1 MDSILTMYTPIE
13 EGITAL
19 SLLLHLGFNLLFV
32 WGIIH
37 FLYYRKSHRQDYY
50 FTFLI
55 ISVSIFMIIFLLS
68 GIKMK
73 VGFALGLF
81 AVFGILRYRT
91 ISLPVR
97 EMSYLFVLITLS
109 VINALG
115 TRLDWSVLA
124 VANISFVILII
135 LADLILG
142 HKRKGIK
149 YIKYDRIDLCKKS
162 KRKELIADIEERFEL
177 KVVNLQIGSIDCLK
191 DMALIKVWYEP
202 TEEDMIDEEIMRF
215 QKEG

>member
-202 TEEDMIDEEIMRF
+202 IEEDMIDEEIMRF

>member
-1 MDSILTMYTPIE
+1 MINAI
-13 EGITAL
+13 G
-19 SLLLHLGFNLLFV
+19 LLKHLCFNLIFV

-37 FLYYRKSHRQDYY
+37 FLYYKKSHRQDYY
-50 FTFLI
+50 FTFLL

-68 GIKMK
+68 SIKMK

-115 TRLDWSVLA
+115 IRLGWNVLA
-124 VANISFVILII
+124 VANISFVIII
-135 LADLILG
+135 IIADLILNY
-142 HKRKGIK
+142 KRKGIK
-149 YIKYDRIDLCKKS
+149 YIKYDRIDLCKYS
-162 KRKELIADIEERFEL
+162 KRTELIADIEERFEL
-177 KVVNLQIGSIDCLK
+177 KVVKYQIGAIDCLK

-202 TEEDMIDEEIMRF
+202 TDEDMIDEEIVKLP
-215 QKEG
+215 KE

>member
-1 MDSILTMYTPIE
+1 MDSIISKYTPMGD
-13 EGITAL
+13 GITAV
-19 SLLLHLGFNLLFV
+19 SLLIHLGFNLLFV

-124 VANISFVILII
+124 VANVSFVILII
-135 LADLILG
+135 LSDLVLG
-142 HKRKGIK
+142 RNRKGIK

-162 KRKELIADIEERFEL
+162 KRKELIADIEERFEI

>member
-1 MDSILTMYTPIE
+1 MGTIISTLSHMGGE
-13 EGITAL
+13 ITSF
-19 SLLLHLGFNLLFV
+19 SLLLHFGFNLLFV

-50 FTFLI
+50 FTFLL
-55 ISVSIFMIIFLLS
+55 ISASIFMIIFLLS

-115 TRLDWSVLA
+115 VRLGWGVLA
-124 VANISFVILII
+124 VANISFVILIT
-135 LADLILG
+135 LADLILDY
-142 HKRKGIK
+142 KRKGIK

-162 KRKELIADIEERFEL
+162 KREELIADIEERFEL
-177 KVVNLQIGSIDCLK
+177 KVINFQIGAIDCLK

-202 TEEDMIDEEIMRF
+202 TEEDMIDEEIVKLP
-215 QKEG
+215 KE

>member
-1 MDSILTMYTPIE
+1 MDSIISAFSPMGG
-13 EGITAL
+13 GITAL

-50 FTFLI
+50 FTFLL

-115 TRLDWSVLA
+115 VRLGWSVLA

-135 LADLILG
+135 LADLILD

-162 KRKELIADIEERFEL
+162 KRNELIADIEERFEL
-177 KVVNLQIGSIDCLK
+177 KVIKFQIGAVDCLK

-202 TEEDMIDEEIMRF
+202 TEEDMIDEEIVKLP
-215 QKEG
+215 KE

>member
-1 MDSILTMYTPIE
+1 METIISVFSPMGRAISVL
-13 EGITAL
+13 GLL
-19 SLLLHLGFNLLFV
+19 SHLGFNLLFV

-50 FTFLI
+50 FTFLL
-55 ISVSIFMIIFLLS
+55 ISVSIFMLIFLLS

-115 TRLDWSVLA
+115 VRLGWSVLSA
-124 VANISFVILII
+124 ANISFVILII
-135 LADLILG
+135 LANVILDR
-142 HKRKGIK
+142 KRKGIK

-162 KRKELIADIEERFEL
+162 MRKELIADIEERFEL
-177 KVVNLQIGSIDCLK
+177 KVVNIQIGDIDCLK

-202 TEEDMIDEEIMRF
+202 TEEDMIVEEIVNH
-215 QKEG
+215 E